1 MASSMGEKGEIMTK
15 CKNFVDLDY
24 PNLVPRVEK
33 GNYVSNSTLWVYL
46 INRDGRASWI
56 RI

>member
-33 GNYVSNSTLWVYL
+33 GIMSL
-46 INRDGRASWI
+46 IPPSGYT
-56 RI
+56 